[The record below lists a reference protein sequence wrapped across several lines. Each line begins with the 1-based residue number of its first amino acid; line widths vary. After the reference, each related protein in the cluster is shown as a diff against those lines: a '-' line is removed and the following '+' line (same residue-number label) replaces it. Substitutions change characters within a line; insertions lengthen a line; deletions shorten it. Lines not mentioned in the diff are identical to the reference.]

1 LKRNIRNLSYI
12 GTDLDGIDKI
22 TNYLYLYYGNEML
35 NNKIGGIA
43 MNNKLHGIVIAH
55 CKAWGSKQWQLSI
68 SFELL
73 DLLYR
78 VAILFVLT
86 IFLGTNGCKKLMS
99 LKRQHQSNSW
109 NKPTKPSALR
119 LLLLCKR
126 RQSKAVFLP
135 HFLVK
140 SLKFNTLCRRYSM
153 SGIQR
158 LFLRKLLHCFRVA
171 LLAFFIATSSLR
183 AQAGWSGT
191 LTIQPYPSPYL
202 SDWQSNPTIVIL
214 IVNNPGATSQI
225 KIFFT
230 VTRRSSGAF
239 VGSGES
245 SPILIPS
252 GQTVLN
258 NTSMVSW
265 SSLKYNKSLESQI
278 VQTGILPEGDYKA
291 CVEVKDL
298 SGNTLIAQLC
308 GDFTIV
314 YPDPPYLI
322 APANGDTVQ
331 TQYPVFQWMP
341 CQVPAQYQLHY
352 VLRIVEVLPGQ
363 IPEQALVANVPQY
376 ENSNILTTNFQY
388 PIDALQLQAG
398 KNYAWQV
405 QALNQFGL
413 PPATNQGRSQ
423 IWTFTYAP
431 MTAARGIE
439 KKGPRRIT
447 FTVGNT
453 ILDRAIENK
462 DTSRTQS
469 PILPTEEQPDQNNRP
484 TSEQKSEPQSTLYSI
499 RAISPTEER
508 PAQNN
513 RPTFE
518 WKTEP
523 AIEGITYTIEVR
535 EIEEGVAPDSGRIF
549 FERSGIREN
558 VFRYPPEVPPLDTAK
573 VYVWK
578 VSGIKNGT
586 VIAVSQLVPI
596 AWPWN
601 RCWLFPNP
609 ATQNI
614 CLGTP
619 YNLSAWAIMSG
630 FGISGPYTWS
640 LTDPNGP
647 TQTGSLPPSSV
658 ATISVSPTMPATPG
672 VYTYTLIIRRGWCT
686 RTATFTVNVY
696 PNLSAAVLDYPSGA
710 TITDLCWGD
719 DATLNMDSVPPGCSV
734 TWFYRDLPS
743 SSWNLLGTG
752 NPYNTN
758 QIKPT
763 CSPPSQVFVTREFKG
778 VVSCTN
784 LPTPWPANCPNE
796 KIVSLKVW
804 CPTQPGTIS
813 VSPGTQICSNNNYP
827 VNVTLTV
834 TNYLGNISGWT
845 VNNSSIPN
853 SAGQST
859 ITYGITSAGNYNFC
873 VQVQNGTCPQQSA
886 CINVQVEDPIN
897 AQITSNKSEV
907 CWGDDAQLT
916 LTHNGPAG
924 STVTWEYQINCAGPW
939 TTTGNTGTV
948 QNTNELFG
956 PSYPSVNPPVTPP
969 CVPDKI
975 CWQAIVASPTGIC
988 PPTTAGPLT
997 INVIVPPTAPTIS
1010 PPGPIV
1016 KCPGTSVT
1024 LTAST
1029 PSCGTPPF
1037 TYQWYLNG
1045 LPIATGQTIQAT
1057 QPGNYFVVVYNKNN
1071 CDYAQSTN
1079 MVTVRDCSTKVVIN
1093 GPCTCSSDTA
1103 RAITLTAI
1111 PTTFVV
1117 PPGPPGNCGPPYTY
1131 LWSTGATTKS
1141 ITIPCP
1147 QQTTT
1152 YWVEVTNA
1160 MGCKTRV
1167 YHTIKRCP

>member
-1 LKRNIRNLSYI
+1 L
-12 GTDLDGIDKI
+12 
-22 TNYLYLYYGNEML
+22 
-35 NNKIGGIA
+35 
-43 MNNKLHGIVIAH
+43 
-55 CKAWGSKQWQLSI
+55 
-68 SFELL
+68 
-73 DLLYR
+73 
-78 VAILFVLT
+78 
-86 IFLGTNGCKKLMS
+86 
-99 LKRQHQSNSW
+99 
-109 NKPTKPSALR
+109 
-119 LLLLCKR
+119 
-126 RQSKAVFLP
+126 VFS
-135 HFLVK
+135 V
-140 SLKFNTLCRRYSM
+140 
-153 SGIQR
+153 
-158 LFLRKLLHCFRVA
+158 
-171 LLAFFIATSSLR
+171 ATSSLL

-202 SDWQSNPTIVIL
+202 SDWQVNPTIAIL
-214 IVNNPGATSQI
+214 IVNNPGAPSQI
-225 KIFFT
+225 KLSLTI
-230 VTRRSSGAF
+230 TRRSSGAS

-245 SPILIPS
+245 NPILVPG
-252 GQTVLN
+252 GQTILN

-265 SSLKYNKSLESQI
+265 SSMKLESQI
-278 VQTGILPEGDYKA
+278 VQTGRLPEGEYKA

-341 CQVPAQYQLHY
+341 CQLPAQYQLHY
-352 VLRIVEVLPGQ
+352 VLRIVEILPGQ

-376 ENSNILTTNFQY
+376 ENSNILATNFQY

-398 KNYAWQV
+398 KKYAWQV
-405 QALNQFGL
+405 QALDQYGF
-413 PPATNQGRSQ
+413 PPATNDGRSQ

-431 MTAARGIE
+431 MAAARGIE
-439 KKGPRRIT
+439 KKDTRRAQEPI
-447 FTVGNT
+447 
-453 ILDRAIENK
+453 
-462 DTSRTQS
+462 S
-469 PILPTEEQPDQNNRP
+469 PAEEQPAQNNRP
-484 TSEQKSEPQSTLYSI
+484 TSEQKSEPQSALYSI

-578 VSGIKNGT
+578 VTGIKNGT
-586 VIAVSQLVPI
+586 VLATGPWIPI
-596 AWPWN
+596 PGPWN
-601 RCWLFPNP
+601 ICWLFPNP

-614 CLGTP
+614 CMVDTP
-619 YNLSAWAIMSG
+619 YNLSAWAIMFG
-630 FGISGPYTWS
+630 TGISGSYTWS

-647 TQTGSLPPSSV
+647 TQTGSLPSSPF

-672 VYTYTLIIRRGWCT
+672 VYTYTLTVTRGSCT
-686 RTATFTVNVY
+686 KTVTFTVNVY

-710 TITDLCWGD
+710 TITELCSGD
-719 DATLNMDSVPPGCSV
+719 DATLNMNGVPPGCSV

-743 SSWNLLGTG
+743 PSWILLGTG

-758 QIKPT
+758 QITPT
-763 CSPPSQVFVTREFKG
+763 TCLQSQVFVTREFKG

-784 LPTPWPANCPNE
+784 MPTPWPANCPDE

-834 TNYLGNISGWT
+834 TNYVGNISGWT

-907 CWGDDAQLT
+907 CWGKDAQLT

-924 STVTWEYQINCAGPW
+924 STVTWQYQINCASPW
-939 TTTGNTGTV
+939 NTTGNTGTV

-956 PSYPSVNPPVTPP
+956 PSYPGVIPPGTPP
-969 CVPDKI
+969 CAPDKI

-1016 KCPGTSVT
+1016 KCPGTSAT

-1029 PSCGTPPF
+1029 PICGTPPF

-1071 CDYAQSTN
+1071 CDSAQSTN
-1079 MVTVRDCSTKVVIN
+1079 TVTVRDCSTKVVIQDS
-1093 GPCTCSSDTA
+1093 CTCSSGTT
-1103 RAITLTAI
+1103 ITLTAN
-1111 PTTFVV
+1111 PTSSVV
-1117 PPGPPGNCGPPYTY
+1117 PPGPAGNCGPPYTY
-1131 LWSTGATTKS
+1131 LWSTGATTQS

-1152 YWVEVTNA
+1152 LWVEVTNA
-1160 MGCKTRV
+1160 MGCKTKV